1 MRIVIRHDDA
11 GQWWWAAVGEGGGTA
26 AISTLYASRTDCLR
40 AVAEL
45 KVEGPGGV
53 RHLRG
58 ALRGQPR
65 HVDDLELDPVR
76 VVEEDRV
83 VPGDVAVLARR

>member
-45 KVEGPGGV
+45 KVEGPAASV
-53 RHLRG
+53 TF
-58 ALRGQPR
+58 
-65 HVDDLELDPVR
+65 
-76 VVEEDRV
+76 EESYAAN
-83 VPGDVAVLARR
+83 PGTWTISSLIPSGS